1 MSVLGASRVA
11 MNPDPTSAVAT
22 QSQNSVLSQVATY
35 IPSEVV
41 ATYVALQGI
50 FSTGSASTASE
61 STKWVLFGVGVALC
75 VALPVLNFITTRQ
88 AAASAAEQA
97 VPPAAEQAVPPAAE
111 QAVPPAAEQ
120 AVPPAANGAAA
131 PKWSKQFI
139 VIVMAIVAFTA
150 YAMALPSTVFD
161 DLFKSANLGGAAAA
175 LVLAVLMPAI
185 ANAFQIK
192 LSP

>member
-11 MNPDPTSAVAT
+11 MNPDPASAVAT

-88 AAASAAEQA
+88 AAVSAAEQA
-97 VPPAAEQAVPPAAE
+97 AAPAAEQAVPA
-111 QAVPPAAEQ
+111 
-120 AVPPAANGAAA
+120 AANGAAA

>member
-11 MNPDPTSAVAT
+11 MNPDPASAVAT

-88 AAASAAEQA
+88 AAAPAAEQA

-111 QAVPPAAEQ
+111 QAVPPAAEQASPPAAEQ

-150 YAMALPSTVFD
+150 YAMALPSTVF
-161 DLFKSANLGGAAAA
+161 N
-175 LVLAVLMPAI
+175 
-185 ANAFQIK
+185 
-192 LSP
+192 

>member
-11 MNPDPTSAVAT
+11 MNPDPASAVAT

-88 AAASAAEQA
+88 AAVSAAEQA
-97 VPPAAEQAVPPAAE
+97 AAPAAEQAGPPAAEQAVPA
-111 QAVPPAAEQ
+111 
-120 AVPPAANGAAA
+120 AANGAAA

>member
-11 MNPDPTSAVAT
+11 MNPDPASTVAT

-50 FSTGSASTASE
+50 FSTGSESTASE
-61 STKWVLFGVGVALC
+61 PTKWVLFGVGVALC
-75 VALPVLNFITTRQ
+75 VALPVLNFITTR
-88 AAASAAEQA
+88 
-97 VPPAAEQAVPPAAE
+97 

-150 YAMALPSTVFD
+150 YAMALPSTVFN
-161 DLFKSANLGGAAAA
+161 DLFKSANLDGAAAA

>member
-11 MNPDPTSAVAT
+11 MNPDPASTVAT

-41 ATYVALQGI
+41 ATYVAVQGI
-50 FSTGSASTASE
+50 FSTGSESTASE
-61 STKWVLFGVGVALC
+61 PTKWVLFGVGVALC

-97 VPPAAEQAVPPAAE
+97 AA
-111 QAVPPAAEQ
+111 PAAEQ

-150 YAMALPSTVFD
+150 YAMALPSTVFN
-161 DLFKSANLGGAAAA
+161 DLFKSANLDGAAAA

-185 ANAFQIK
+185 ANACQIK

>member
-11 MNPDPTSAVAT
+11 MNPDPASAVAT

-88 AAASAAEQA
+88 AAA
-97 VPPAAEQAVPPAAE
+97 PAAE

>member
-11 MNPDPTSAVAT
+11 MNPDPASTVAT

-50 FSTGSASTASE
+50 FSTGSESTASE
-61 STKWVLFGVGVALC
+61 PTKWVLFGVGVALC

-88 AAASAAEQA
+88 A
-97 VPPAAEQAVPPAAE
+97 VPPAAD
-111 QAVPPAAEQ
+111 
-120 AVPPAANGAAA
+120 GAAA

-150 YAMALPSTVFD
+150 YAMALPSTVFN
-161 DLFKSANLGGAAAA
+161 DLFKSANLDGAAAA

-185 ANAFQIK
+185 ANAFRIK

>member
-88 AAASAAEQA
+88 AAVSAAEQA
-97 VPPAAEQAVPPAAE
+97 AAPAAEQAVPA
-111 QAVPPAAEQ
+111 
-120 AVPPAANGAAA
+120 AANGAAA

-150 YAMALPSTVFD
+150 YAMALPSTVFN
-161 DLFKSANLGGAAAA
+161 DLFKSANLDGAAAA